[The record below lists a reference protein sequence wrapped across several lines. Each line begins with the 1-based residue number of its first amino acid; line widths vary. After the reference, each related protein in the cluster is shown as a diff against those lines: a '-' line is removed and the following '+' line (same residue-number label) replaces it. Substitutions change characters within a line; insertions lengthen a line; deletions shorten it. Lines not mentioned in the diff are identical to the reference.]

1 MIHHQHHGDQPC
13 VHCANAALTAEVERL
28 RSGMTADNDVIC
40 QVLGRALGYPWFE
53 DDPKNFPG
61 ATESNG
67 VCVGDHVAVTLA
79 VEAAQRVAALTEE
92 VAVLT
97 TQRDGLH
104 AEVAELRQRDRLISN
119 QLERRAD
126 GMDPLAVHLRAEVA
140 ALTKENAQLRAA
152 KEPKRGYA
160 NQNTS
165 ASEEPP
171 R

>member
-104 AEVAELRQRDRLISN
+104 AEVERLHGLWVEAGNARIR
-119 QLERRAD
+119 LE
-126 GMDPLAVHLRAEVA
+126 E
-140 ALTKENAQLRAA
+140 ENAQLRAA